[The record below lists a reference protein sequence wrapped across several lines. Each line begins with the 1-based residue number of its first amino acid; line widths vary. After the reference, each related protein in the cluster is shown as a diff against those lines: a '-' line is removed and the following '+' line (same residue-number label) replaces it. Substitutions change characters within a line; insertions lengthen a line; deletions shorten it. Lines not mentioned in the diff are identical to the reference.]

1 LMKTLPSKEILS
13 AVVNGVGVGT
23 AAELAHTSADGIAPG
38 PVRITYALYRSS
50 GLRHIVRLSEA
61 AMGEVAA
68 SMAGTPINYEHRPHV
83 GKRDPFDADP
93 HPLQGAILSA
103 EVVDLAGELTIVGEL
118 SIDGDTALAEMG
130 RGLIPRASIEF
141 TGDPGTATCTSCDA
155 PWFNRAH
162 NPTPLRECADCGVEL
177 GGFDEQGE
185 RVYVEYASA
194 EGRGVALL
202 YDPASTG
209 TGPVDMTYQLSAL
222 CDDWDRWEIT
232 TMGLFGK
239 SKTAD
244 AELVPVEAL
253 DAAQLEAAHAA
264 ISVLTDERTQLQAEL
279 DELKTLRE
287 QAAERE
293 AVDFAE
299 ANHAAIIGLMN
310 SGRIT
315 DGPAAEL
322 LRAQDPENF
331 DAVLAC
337 VSAAP
342 AKGAGQMAT
351 SDEPPEPAP
360 SDMARAEQ
368 LRTNARQL
376 AVDEGISYHS
386 AILRIAKQET
396 V

>member
-1 LMKTLPSKEILS
+1 MKTLPSKEILS
-13 AVVNGVGVGT
+13 AVVDGVECETPDKLAHLSVKGVG
-23 AAELAHTSADGIAPG
+23 G

-68 SMAGTPINYEHRPHV
+68 TMAGTPINYEHRPHV

-103 EVVDLAGELTIVGEL
+103 EVVDIAGEPTIVGEL
-118 SIDGDTALAEMG
+118 SIDGDTALSEME

-141 TGDPGTATCTSCDA
+141 TGDPQSATCTVCDA
-155 PWFNRAH
+155 SWFNRSH
-162 NPTPLRECADCGVEL
+162 NPAPLRECADCGAEL
-177 GGFDEQGE
+177 GGFDDTGS
-185 RVYVEYASA
+185 RVYVEYGSA

-209 TGPVDMTYQLSAL
+209 TGPVDMTHQLSAL

-239 SKTAD
+239 SKPD
-244 AELVPVEAL
+244 AELVPVEAPE
-253 DAAQLEAAHAA
+253 LEAAQAA
-264 ISVLTDERTQLQAEL
+264 ISVLTDERAQLQAEL
-279 DELKTLRE
+279 DELKALRE

-293 AVDFAE
+293 AIDFAE
-299 ANHAAIIGLMN
+299 ANHATVLGLMQ
-310 SGRIT
+310 SGRIV
-315 DGPAAEL
+315 DGKTAEL
-322 LRAQDPENF
+322 LRAQDPDGF
-331 DAVLAC
+331 DAVMAC
-337 VSAAP
+337 VTCAP
-342 AKGAGQMAT
+342 AKGAGQLA
-351 SDEPPEPAP
+351 DGAQPPEPAP

-368 LRTNARQL
+368 LRNGAREL
-376 AVDEGISYHS
+376 AASEGISYHS
-386 AILRIAKQET
+386 AILRIAKQEQ